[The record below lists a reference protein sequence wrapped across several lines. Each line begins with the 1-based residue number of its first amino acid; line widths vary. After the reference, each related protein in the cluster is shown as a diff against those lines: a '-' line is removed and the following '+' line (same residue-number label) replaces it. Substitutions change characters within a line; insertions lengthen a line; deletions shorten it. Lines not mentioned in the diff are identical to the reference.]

1 MGSWIVKPGIR
12 EPCQGWTC
20 KAGSCWH
27 LVVIEATWLFK
38 VPWDPLSALGST
50 ACPGK
55 QFLNST
61 LLGHLWVPTAS
72 PAL

>member
-38 VPWDPLSALGST
+38 APWDPLSALGS
-50 ACPGK
+50 
-55 QFLNST
+55 S
-61 LLGHLWVPTAS
+61 S
-72 PAL
+72 